1 MTLNDIFAEFKKLK
15 NDKKAIEMSAYMKNQ
30 FAFLGI
36 SASPR
41 KEIENKIFKSVSK
54 ENIDFKFTDKCYK
67 NKYREFQYSAI
78 DYLNFKKNI

>member
-15 NDKKAIEMSAYMKNQ
+15 NDKKAVEMSAYMKNQ

-41 KEIENKIFKSVSK
+41 KEIENKILNRFLK
-54 ENIDFKFTDKCYK
+54 EI
-67 NKYREFQYSAI
+67 
-78 DYLNFKKNI
+78 